1 MTSVPTKPPPAPDAR
16 RAGGERTR
24 RRLIEAAQEL
34 IAERG
39 ESAIRLRELTD
50 VAGTNL
56 AAVHYHFGGLG
67 ALLTAAATEAVER
80 IIDAQ
85 IAELDLL
92 PADATLYQITGA
104 YFRPMVQALKGPS
117 SKGRSYVRVLARVAS
132 DPPDGLEAW
141 AASVTARAHQV
152 LIARLRGVLPDV
164 PAPSPAADQLL
175 VCGRACLKAVSSECQ
190 SSEKARS
197 ADTGSP
203 GSGMSA
209 SANLARMETIW
220 ASTLRVSDARA

>member
-164 PAPSPAADQLL
+164 PEDELLFRVKCVGGILVLLSVPDLEPELQGKSPEEVERML
-175 VCGRACLKAVSSECQ
+175 VPVIAGALA
-190 SSEKARS
+190 
-197 ADTGSP
+197 GS
-203 GSGMSA
+203 
-209 SANLARMETIW
+209 
-220 ASTLRVSDARA
+220 